1 MAVPHANVLKRS
13 SKSESP
19 ADGLAERAKPA
30 RQQSA
35 VLARR
40 LVVALLAFGAAAIV
54 WGQATKPAGSNPS
67 PPATTATP
75 SPSYS
80 REIRP
85 FFSKYCLEC
94 HNASKASSGLNVESY
109 KTLVEG
115 GNGGPA
121 IEPGKPDESLLLL
134 LVEKKQQP
142 HMPPRNA
149 RLQPKPEEIAKLRAW
164 IAAGAK
170 DDSGA
175 VPIALP
181 EIRPKQ
187 SRWAAVTALGYD
199 PKGRWLAAGVGSE
212 VRLWTLPELKP
223 LARLA
228 TPQVK
233 ITALAWHPSG
243 SYLAIAASTPGQTGE
258 VRLYFVPP
266 SGVPAMKPDTVIT
279 AHADQVLGLAFSPD
293 GQLLAS
299 CGYDRL
305 VKLWKV
311 PSGEPLATLKDHS
324 DAVYGVAFASGG
336 RLLASVA
343 ADRTVKI
350 WDVSTHQ
357 RLYSLS
363 EATDWLY
370 TVAWHPD
377 GRRLAAAGVDRSI
390 RVWEATPQGG
400 RLIHSVFAHNGAVL
414 RLAYSADSKLLFS
427 LGEDRVIKVW
437 DAIRMSELR
446 VLAEQPET
454 ALTLALRSDG
464 RQLALGRFDGAL
476 VLLESETGKAQAQL
490 LPEKPPVPKVSRV
503 IPNAVVR
510 GQTTVVTVEGE
521 NLDAVTA
528 ATLSL
533 PGSQA
538 ELQAAPNPRQRSVRL
553 TIPATAMAGAYSLTL
568 QAPGGSANA
577 TMLVDCFPTLAES
590 EPNNSARTAPL
601 IPVNRTVTG
610 VLDRAGEVDFYRLE
624 VKAGEEIGV
633 QVVAEPGAT
642 LEPVLLLTDASGRI
656 LQESFDGVLAFR
668 SDKTATY
675 AVALHDRQYRGNA
688 AMRYRLHIG
697 QVPVLSAVY
706 PLGGQRGTE
715 VTVHL
720 FGVHLGGQRSVRV
733 ELKSDL
739 AVGSR
744 VPVGLNTPNG
754 PALGGRSLVVGEF
767 PEVTAP
773 LAKLQSAPAGE
784 TELGTVPVPG
794 VANGCLFRHE
804 DAHLW
809 KFTARR
815 GQRLIIEVEA
825 RRLGS
830 PLDSV
835 IEILDEKRQP
845 LPRAVLRS
853 VARTFTTFRD
863 HDNVTPGI
871 RIEDWRELA
880 INDYLY
886 VNGELIRIQALP
898 RNPDDDCRFFNVNG
912 QRLAYLDTTPA
923 YHPPGTPM
931 YKVEIHPP
939 GSTFP
944 PNGYPTFTL
953 YYRNDD
959 GGPGYGKDS
968 RIFFDPPADGTYYV
982 RVADAL
988 GLTAAL
994 TGQASI
1000 ATAPG
1005 ESVVL
1010 PYRLIIRPPRPD
1022 FRIRFSPTQPQ
1033 IERGGATPITFTVE
1047 RLDGFAGR
1055 VDVQL
1060 VDLPAGLSAPA
1071 THLGPEEFT
1080 TAVALYAEP
1089 NAQLPEKPKP
1099 LKVIARARVGEQEV
1113 VREVTGGLPSLIEPG
1128 DIRTTTAQSSIT
1140 VQPGSETRLTVR
1152 IERRNNF
1159 QGRVPIDVVGLP
1171 HGVRVLDIG
1180 LNGILITPN
1189 QTERTIS
1196 IYCEPWVQAME
1207 HPFVV
1212 FARREGKNTVHAA
1225 PAVLLRIVPASSEHP
1240 RVESPSR

>member
-1 MAVPHANVLKRS
+1 MVVL
-13 SKSESP
+13 
-19 ADGLAERAKPA
+19 GL
-30 RQQSA
+30 
-35 VLARR
+35 
-40 LVVALLAFGAAAIV
+40 LLCAAAMI
-54 WGQATKPAGSNPS
+54 WGQAGKPVA
-67 PPATTATP
+67 AT
-75 SPSYS
+75 PSYS

-85 FFSKYCLEC
+85 FLSKYCLEC
-94 HNASKASSGLNVESY
+94 HNSGKASSGLNVESY
-109 KTLVEG
+109 KSLLEG

-170 DDSGA
+170 DDSGSA
-175 VPIALP
+175 PIALP

-187 SRWAAVTALGYD
+187 PRSAPVTVVAYD
-199 PKGRWLAAGVGSE
+199 AKGRWLAAGVGSD
-212 VRLWTLPELKP
+212 VRLWALPELKP

-228 TPQVK
+228 TPQLK
-233 ITALAWHPSG
+233 ITALAFHPRG
-243 SYLAIAASTPGQTGE
+243 SYLAVAASTPGQTGE
-258 VRLYFVPP
+258 IRLYFIPP
-266 SGVPAMKPDTVIT
+266 SGVPALKPDLVIS
-279 AHADQVLGLAFSPD
+279 AHPDQVLGLAFSPD
-293 GQLLAS
+293 GQILAS

-311 PSGEPLATLKDHS
+311 PTGEALATLKDHS
-324 DAVYGVAFASGG
+324 DAVYDVAFASHGG
-336 RLLASVA
+336 LLASVA

-350 WDVSTHQ
+350 WDVRTGH
-357 RLYSLS
+357 RLYSLG

-370 TVAWHPD
+370 TVTWHPD
-377 GRRLAAAGVDRSI
+377 GRRVAAGGVDRSI
-390 RVWEATPQGG
+390 RVWEARADGA
-400 RLIHSVFAHNGAVL
+400 RLLHSVFAHQGAVL
-414 RLAYSADSKLLFS
+414 RLAYSPDGKLLVS
-427 LGEDRVIKVW
+427 LGEDRVVKVW
-437 DAIRMSELR
+437 DAARMTELR
-446 VLAEQPET
+446 VLPAQPET
-454 ALTLALRSDG
+454 TLSLAVRPDA

-476 VLLESETGKAQAQL
+476 ILLDAESGKLQTQL
-490 LPEKPPVPKVSRV
+490 LPEKPPVPKISRLQ
-503 IPNAVVR
+503 PNAVLR
-510 GQTTVVTVEGE
+510 GQTTTLTVEGE
-521 NLDAVTA
+521 HLDTVTSA
-528 ATLSL
+528 SINIADSKV
-533 PGSQA
+533 
-538 ELQAAPNPRQRSVRL
+538 ELQPASNPRQRAIQLHIPQSV
-553 TIPATAMAGAYSLTL
+553 TAGVYSLTL
-568 QAPGGSANA
+568 QAPGGNVTA
-577 TMLVDCFPTLAES
+577 TVLVDYFPTVSET
-590 EPNNSARTAPL
+590 EPNNSARTAPV

-610 VLDRAGEVDFYRLE
+610 VLDRAGEVDFYRFE

-633 QVVAEPGAT
+633 QVVAEPGAA

-668 SDKTATY
+668 SSKTATY
-675 AVALHDRQYRGNA
+675 AIAIHDRQYRGNA
-688 AMRYRLHIG
+688 GMRYRLHVG
-697 QVPVLSAVY
+697 QVPVISAVY

-715 VTVHL
+715 VTVQL
-720 FGVHLGGQRSVRV
+720 FGVHLGEQRSLRIPM
-733 ELKSDL
+733 KADL

-744 VPVGLNTPNG
+744 VPVTLNTPHG
-754 PALGGRSLVVGEF
+754 PALGNRNLVVGDL

-773 LAKLQSAPAGE
+773 LTKLQSERAGE
-784 TELGTVPVPG
+784 TELGAVPVPG
-794 VANGCLFRHE
+794 VANGCLFRQE

-809 KFTARR
+809 KFAARR

-830 PLDSV
+830 PLDPV

-845 LPRAVLRS
+845 VPRAVLRS

-912 QRLAYLDTTPA
+912 QRLGYLDTTPTF
-923 YHPPGTPM
+923 HPPGTPM

-994 TGQASI
+994 AGHANRSGFAEADRRAERGGLTSSASEQL
-1000 ATAPG
+1000 AAGSET
-1005 ESVVL
+1005 VVL

-1022 FRIRFSPTQPQ
+1022 FRIRFNPTQPQ
-1033 IERGGATPITFTVE
+1033 IERGGATPITITVD

-1055 VDVQL
+1055 VDVEFAG
-1060 VDLPAGLSAPA
+1060 LPKGLSAPA
-1071 THLGPEEFT
+1071 THLGPDEFT
-1080 TAVALYAEP
+1080 TAVALYAEA
-1089 NAQLPEKPKP
+1089 NAQLPDKPPP
-1099 LKVIARARVGEQEV
+1099 LKLVARARIGEQEI
-1113 VREVTGGLPSLIEPG
+1113 VREAIGGIPTLIEPG
-1128 DIRTTTAQSSIT
+1128 DIRTTTVPQSIT
-1140 VQPGSETRLTVR
+1140 VQPGGETRLSVR

-1159 QGRVPIDVVGLP
+1159 QGRVPIDVAGLP

-1196 IYCEPWVQAME
+1196 IYCEPWVQPME

-1212 FARREGKNTVHAA
+1212 FARREGKNTIHAA
-1225 PAVLLRIVPASSEHP
+1225 PSVLLRIVPASANRSEP
-1240 RVESPSR
+1240 